1 MVKIK
6 VMAYWTGYPEKERED
21 TFYVD
26 EYNEETKKFIYDWI
40 RSYFIEDIPSNEELE
55 KIYDLQIN
63 IEGPVF
69 LCDLCGHETEKL
81 YIISLVEN
89 QRDYGACERCFQR
102 VENSLE
108 QFKEENLRWK
118 TEILGKK

>member
-6 VMAYWTGYPEKERED
+6 VTAYWTGYPDKERED

-26 EYNEETKKFIYDWI
+26 EYNESVKRHIYDWV
-40 RSYFIEDIPSNEELE
+40 RSYFIEDIPSDEELE
-55 KIYDLQIN
+55 KDYNLL
-63 IEGPVF
+63 IEVEGAVF
-69 LCDLCGHETEKL
+69 LCDLCGRETEKL
-81 YIISLVEN
+81 HTISLVESK
-89 QRDYGACERCFQR
+89 RDYGVCKRCFQR

-108 QFKEENLRWK
+108 QFREENLGWK